1 MSDGAFKDGTTSIH
15 VYMSARR
22 FIRSGR
28 PVRSGR
34 PRRIACSHGS
44 RSGREMGGMDGCGTR
59 GCRLGRRGIAGTS
72 EFYSLCRSVSLS
84 HSLAVSHSRSHA
96 NHILVTHASPL
107 TRHWAARHRQL
118 DATLTLLIEHLLD
131 GRRRPYRILSG
142 GRQPRSD
149 APWSTRA
156 WRAALYSSSFTRLLL
171 LL

>member
-1 MSDGAFKDGTTSIH
+1 MSDGASKDGATSSRG
-15 VYMSARR
+15 VS
-22 FIRSGR
+22 SR
-28 PVRSGR
+28 PLRSGR

-44 RSGREMGGMDGCGTR
+44 RSGREMEGMDGCGIR

-72 EFYSLCRSVSLS
+72 EFYKSVAPYLS

-118 DATLTLLIEHLLD
+118 DATLTLLIEYLLD

-156 WRAALYSSSFTRLLL
+156 WRAAYHSSSFTRLLL

>member
-1 MSDGAFKDGTTSIH
+1 MDVGHWDAD
-15 VYMSARR
+15 SAVVGQRVHLN
-22 FIRSGR
+22 FI
-28 PVRSGR
+28 
-34 PRRIACSHGS
+34 
-44 RSGREMGGMDGCGTR
+44 
-59 GCRLGRRGIAGTS
+59 
-72 EFYSLCRSVSLS
+72 SLS
-84 HSLAVSHSRSHA
+84 LRISHTHSQSL
-96 NHILVTHASPL
+96 THAHTQITFSSHTASTL

-156 WRAALYSSSFTRLLL
+156 RRAAYHSSSFTRLLL